1 MIPHEKAMVDRLQTK
16 PFALIGINSDG
27 DRDTLKK
34 ILEKNEIRW
43 RQVVDGSTS
52 GPIATKW
59 NVSGWPT
66 LYVIDAKGVIRHKG
80 LRDQELEDAVVKL
93 VHEAEAPAPR

>member
-34 ILEKNEIRW
+34 ILEKNEMRW
-43 RQVVDGSTS
+43 RQVVDCSTS

-59 NVSGWPT
+59 NV
-66 LYVIDAKGVIRHKG
+66 
-80 LRDQELEDAVVKL
+80 
-93 VHEAEAPAPR
+93 

>member
-1 MIPHEKAMVDRLQTK
+1 MIPHEKAMVDRLKSK

-27 DRDTLKK
+27 DRDTLRK
-34 ILEKNEIRW
+34 ILDKTGIGW

-52 GPIATKW
+52 GPIASQW

-66 LYVIDAKGVIRHKG
+66 IYVIDQKGVIRHRD
-80 LRDQELEDAVVKL
+80 LRDQELEDAVMKL
-93 VHEAEAPAPR
+93 LQEPGNPPGR